1 METSASNILNVN
13 TKHGWHQHW
22 LALARLHATRSV
34 DPSTQIGCFIV
45 DEKNRVLSCG
55 YNSFVRGVNDQLK
68 ERLERPTKYSHLI
81 HAEMN
86 SITAAAALGISLA
99 GSRLY
104 VTGIPCVE
112 CAKAII
118 HSDILSVYY
127 DYEFQQ
133 KWVTPEY
140 EQQFLL
146 TKMLFLESGV
156 KLVGL

>member
-1 METSASNILNVN
+1 
-13 TKHGWHQHW
+13 
-22 LALARLHATRSV
+22 
-34 DPSTQIGCFIV
+34 
-45 DEKNRVLSCG
+45 VLSCG